1 MNRTLRLK
9 TPLSEMEIRR
19 LKVGDIVYL
28 SGIIVTARDAAHKR
42 MLDLVEA
49 GKPLPINLRGFPI
62 YHCGPL
68 VRMED
73 GRWIVLAAGPTT
85 SMRMEP
91 LESVAIEKL
100 GVRMVIGKGGMG
112 KKTADAMA
120 RFGSVYGAFTGGAA
134 ILAARHVTRVVDV
147 KWLDL
152 GVPEAL
158 WVLEVKG
165 FGPLIIAID
174 SHGNN
179 LFGEVNERAWERYRF
194 ALQESGEA

>member
-19 LKVGDIVYL
+19 LKAGDIVYL